1 MKVLAAIDIMNG
13 EVVRLTKGDQA
24 TKKVYSKDPVEIA
37 KKWEKDG
44 ADMLHI
50 VDLDAAFGSTSNN
63 NLSIISEILKAV
75 NIKVQIGGGI
85 RDTDTF
91 ERIAKMG
98 FSRIVV
104 GTMAYRNTNELRL
117 LCKNYSDKI
126 VISLDEM
133 NGKVMIDGWQSSS
146 DSTVDDAIIKFNK
159 FGISNFLLTSIIKDG
174 TLSGPDIVTLN
185 SINTD
190 RKSKIIASGGISNL
204 LDVLRVRSIGCDSV
218 ILGKALY
225 EERLEIKKVK
235 ALA

>member
-1 MKVLAAIDIMNG
+1 
-13 EVVRLTKGDQA
+13 
-24 TKKVYSKDPVEIA
+24 VYSKDPVDIA

-63 NLSIISEILKAV
+63 LSIISEILKAV
-75 NIKVQIGGGI
+75 NIRVQIGGGI

-126 VISLDEM
+126 VISLDEI
-133 NGKVMIDGWQSSS
+133 NGKVMINGWQSSS
-146 DSTVDDAIIKFNK
+146 DSTVDDAISKFNK

-190 RKSKIIASGGISNL
+190 RKSKIIASGGISNM

>member
-13 EVVRLTKGDQA
+13 EVVRLTKGDQS
-24 TKKVYSKDPVEIA
+24 TKKVYSKDPVQVA

-50 VDLDAAFGSTSNN
+50 VDLDAAFGSATN
-63 NLSIISEILKAV
+63 NLSIISDILHAV
-75 NIKVQIGGGI
+75 NIRVQIGGGI

-104 GTMAYRNTNELRL
+104 GTMAYRNVNGLRL

-126 VISLDEM
+126 VISLDEI
-133 NGKVMIDGWQSSS
+133 NGKVMIEGWKSSS
-146 DSTVDDAIIKFNK
+146 DFTVDDAIIKFNK

-185 SINTD
+185 SVNTD

-204 LDVLRVRSIGCDSV
+204 LDVLRIRSIGCDSV

-225 EERLEIKKVK
+225 EERLEIRKVK
-235 ALA
+235 TLA

>member
-1 MKVLAAIDIMNG
+1 MKVIAAIDIMNG

-24 TKKVYSKDPVEIA
+24 TKKVYSNDPVQIA

-50 VDLDAAFGSTSNN
+50 VDLDAAFGSATN
-63 NLSIISEILKAV
+63 NLSIISEILHAV
-75 NIKVQIGGGI
+75 NIRVQIGGGI

-91 ERIAKMG
+91 ERIVKMG

-104 GTMAYRNTNELRL
+104 GTMAYRNVNELRL

-126 VISLDEM
+126 VVSLDEID
-133 NGKVMIDGWQSSS
+133 GKVMIEGWKSSS
-146 DSTVDDAIIKFNK
+146 DYRIDDAISKFNK
-159 FGISNFLLTSIIKDG
+159 FGITNFLLTSIIKDG
-174 TLSGPDIVTLN
+174 TLLGPDIVTLN
-185 SINTD
+185 NINTD

-225 EERLEIKKVK
+225 EERLDIKKVK
-235 ALA
+235 ALV

>member
-1 MKVLAAIDIMNG
+1 MKVIAAIDIMNG

-24 TKKVYSKDPVEIA
+24 TKKVYSKDPVQIA
-37 KKWEKDG
+37 KKWEEDG

-50 VDLDAAFGSTSNN
+50 VDLDAAFGSATN
-63 NLSIISEILKAV
+63 NLSIISEILHAV
-75 NIKVQIGGGI
+75 NIRVQIGGGI

-91 ERIAKMG
+91 QRIVKMG

-104 GTMAYRNTNELRL
+104 GTMAYRNVNELRL
-117 LCKNYSDKI
+117 LCKKYSDKI
-126 VISLDEM
+126 VVSLDEM
-133 NGKVMIDGWQSSS
+133 DGKVMIEGWKSSS
-146 DSTVDDAIIKFNK
+146 DYRIDDAISKFNK

-174 TLSGPDIVTLN
+174 TLLGPDIVTLN

-204 LDVLRVRSIGCDSV
+204 LDVLRVRTIGCDSV

>member
-37 KKWEKDG
+37 KKWEKEG

-50 VDLDAAFGSTSNN
+50 VDLDAAFGSTSN

-98 FSRIVV
+98 FSRIVI

-117 LCKNYSDKI
+117 LCKSYSDKI

-235 ALA
+235 ALV

>member
-13 EVVRLTKGDQA
+13 EVVRLTKGDQT
-24 TKKVYSKDPVEIA
+24 TKKVYSKDPVQVA

-50 VDLDAAFGSTSNN
+50 VDLDAAFGSVTN
-63 NLSIISEILKAV
+63 NLSIISEILHAV
-75 NIKVQIGGGI
+75 NIRVQIGGGI

-104 GTMAYRNTNELRL
+104 GTMAYRKADELRL
-117 LCKNYSDKI
+117 LSKNYSDKI
-126 VISLDEM
+126 VISLDEID
-133 NGKVMIDGWQSSS
+133 GKVMIEGWQSSS
-146 DSTVDDAIIKFNK
+146 DYTVDDAISKFNK

-235 ALA
+235 ALV

>member
-13 EVVRLTKGDQA
+13 EVVRLTKGDQS
-24 TKKVYSKDPVEIA
+24 TKKVYSKDPVQVA

-50 VDLDAAFGSTSNN
+50 VDLDAAFGSATN
-63 NLSIISEILKAV
+63 NLSIISDILHAV
-75 NIKVQIGGGI
+75 NIRVQIGGGI

-104 GTMAYRNTNELRL
+104 GTMAYRNENELRSL
-117 LCKNYSDKI
+117 SKNYSDKI
-126 VISLDEM
+126 VISLDEI
-133 NGKVMIDGWQSSS
+133 NGKVMIEGWKSSS
-146 DSTVDDAIIKFNK
+146 DYTVDDAITKFNK
-159 FGISNFLLTSIIKDG
+159 FGIYNFLLTSIIKDG

-204 LDVLRVRSIGCDSV
+204 LDVLRVRAIGCDSV

-235 ALA
+235 AVA

>member
-1 MKVLAAIDIMNG
+1 MKVIAAIDIMNG

-50 VDLDAAFGSTSNN
+50 VDLDAAFGSATN
-63 NLSIISEILKAV
+63 NLSIISEILHAV
-75 NIKVQIGGGI
+75 NIRVQIGGGI

-91 ERIAKMG
+91 ERIVKMG

-104 GTMAYRNTNELRL
+104 GTMAYRNVNELRL

-126 VISLDEM
+126 VVSLDEID
-133 NGKVMIDGWQSSS
+133 GKVMIEGWKSSS
-146 DSTVDDAIIKFNK
+146 DYKIDDAISEFNK
-159 FGISNFLLTSIIKDG
+159 FGITNFLLTSIIKDG
-174 TLSGPDIVTLN
+174 TLLGPDIVTLN

>member
-63 NLSIISEILKAV
+63 LSIISEILKSV

-126 VISLDEM
+126 VISLDQM

-235 ALA
+235 ALV

>member
-1 MKVLAAIDIMNG
+1 MKVIAAIDIMNG

-50 VDLDAAFGSTSNN
+50 VDLDAAFGSATN
-63 NLSIISEILKAV
+63 NLSIISEILHAV
-75 NIKVQIGGGI
+75 NIRVQIGGGI

-91 ERIAKMG
+91 ERIVKMG

-104 GTMAYRNTNELRL
+104 GTMAYRNVNELRL

-126 VISLDEM
+126 VVSLDEID
-133 NGKVMIDGWQSSS
+133 GKVMIEGWKSSS
-146 DSTVDDAIIKFNK
+146 DYRIDDAISKFNK
-159 FGISNFLLTSIIKDG
+159 FGITNFLLTSIIKDG
-174 TLSGPDIVTLN
+174 TLLGPDIVTLN

-225 EERLEIKKVK
+225 EKRLEIKKVK

>member
-1 MKVLAAIDIMNG
+1 MKVIAAIDIMNG

-24 TKKVYSKDPVEIA
+24 TKKVYSNDPVQIA

-50 VDLDAAFGSTSNN
+50 VDLDAAFGSGTN
-63 NLSIISEILKAV
+63 NLSIISEILHAV
-75 NIKVQIGGGI
+75 NIRVQIGGGI

-91 ERIAKMG
+91 ERIVKMG

-104 GTMAYRNTNELRL
+104 GTMAYRNVNELRL

-126 VISLDEM
+126 VVSLDEID
-133 NGKVMIDGWQSSS
+133 GKVMIEGWKSSS
-146 DSTVDDAIIKFNK
+146 DYRIDDAISKFNK
-159 FGISNFLLTSIIKDG
+159 FGITNFLLTSIIKDG
-174 TLSGPDIVTLN
+174 TLLGPDIVTLN

-225 EERLEIKKVK
+225 EERLDIKKVK

>member
-1 MKVLAAIDIMNG
+1 MKVIAAIDIMNG

-24 TKKVYSKDPVEIA
+24 TKKVYSDDPVQIA
-37 KKWEKDG
+37 QKWEKDG

-50 VDLDAAFGSTSNN
+50 VDLDAAFGSATN
-63 NLSIISEILKAV
+63 NLSIISEILNAV
-75 NIKVQIGGGI
+75 NIRVQIGGGI

-91 ERIAKMG
+91 ERIVKMG

-104 GTMAYRNTNELRL
+104 GTMAYRNVNELRL
-117 LCKNYSDKI
+117 LSKNYGDKI
-126 VISLDEM
+126 VVSLDEID
-133 NGKVMIDGWQSSS
+133 GKVMIEGWKSSS
-146 DSTVDDAIIKFNK
+146 DYRIDDAISKFNK

-174 TLSGPDIVTLN
+174 TLLGPDIVTLN

>member
-13 EVVRLTKGDQA
+13 EVVRLTKGDQS
-24 TKKVYSKDPVEIA
+24 TKKVYSKDPVQVA

-50 VDLDAAFGSTSNN
+50 VDLDAAFGSATN
-63 NLSIISEILKAV
+63 NLSIISDILHAV
-75 NIKVQIGGGI
+75 NIRVQIGGGI

-104 GTMAYRNTNELRL
+104 GTMAYRNENGLRS

-126 VISLDEM
+126 VISLDEI
-133 NGKVMIDGWQSSS
+133 NGKVMIEGWKSSS
-146 DSTVDDAIIKFNK
+146 DYTVDDAISKFNK
-159 FGISNFLLTSIIKDG
+159 FGIYNFLLTSIIKDG

-204 LDVLRVRSIGCDSV
+204 LDVLRVRAIGCDSV

-235 ALA
+235 AVA